1 MVRRSPSRKRS
12 KRYRSRNLNFNRNQG
27 SGRIFAVAAIFF
39 LLALFVAP
47 PFTSYFVQRAQINA
61 LQSQLDSDRSALAAA
76 RRELLLWQ
84 DPEYVKS
91 QARERLHFV
100 MPGERQYIVTGDD
113 GTDNSADI
121 TKEVVKDLP
130 EGQPWYMR
138 MIASITEA
146 GKK

>member
-12 KRYRSRNLNFNRNQG
+12 KSYRSRNLNFNRNQG
-27 SGRIFAVAAIFF
+27 SGRVLAVAATFF
-39 LLALFVAP
+39 LLALFLAP
-47 PFTSYFVQRAQINA
+47 PIKNYFVQRAQINA
-61 LQSQLDSDRSALAAA
+61 LQSQLDTNRSALAAA

-84 DPEYVKS
+84 DPEYIKS

-100 MPGERQYIVTGDD
+100 APGERQYIVTGDD
-113 GTDNSADI
+113 GSTTDGESAN
-121 TKEVVKDLP
+121 KVVTNLP